1 MKVLFVV
8 NNAFAKG
15 NGLSASCRRTVK
27 YLKERGIDVRIM
39 SGNGGGEGTPD
50 YYLKDTKIPI
60 FDGLIRKQGYSFSK
74 NDTDLIKEAISWAD
88 VIHLE
93 EPFFLQMETA
103 RLAKEAGKAL
113 VSTYHLHPENLFAS
127 IHLNKTKA
135 INNAT
140 MRLWRDTVFNKCDII
155 QCPTENVKERLIKW
169 KFIPELRVIS
179 NGMLP
184 SNKPFKEHQKS
195 EDGTITIVT
204 SGRYSVEKDQITVLK
219 AMKYSHYASNIRL
232 ILAGR
237 GPLDKKLNKEADKLY
252 KKGIVKYK
260 PVFGFYSLEE
270 LEKIYEKTDLYIH
283 CAMIEVEGMSC
294 MEAIQSGIVPLI
306 AKGDITATSQFA
318 LNQKS
323 VFKNRDAKELA
334 SKIDYWIEHEEE
346 RKEEAKKYYG
356 MGEKYHISKSIDALI
371 QMYEDAL
378 KMHR

>member
-1 MKVLFVV
+1 
-8 NNAFAKG
+8 
-15 NGLSASCRRTVK
+15 
-27 YLKERGIDVRIM
+27 
-39 SGNGGGEGTPD
+39 
-50 YYLKDTKIPI
+50 
-60 FDGLIRKQGYSFSK
+60 
-74 NDTDLIKEAISWAD
+74 
-88 VIHLE
+88 
-93 EPFFLQMETA
+93 
-103 RLAKEAGKAL
+103 
-113 VSTYHLHPENLFAS
+113 
-127 IHLNKTKA
+127 
-135 INNAT
+135 
-140 MRLWRDTVFNKCDII
+140 
-155 QCPTENVKERLIKW
+155 
-169 KFIPELRVIS
+169 
-179 NGMLP
+179 
-184 SNKPFKEHQKS
+184 
-195 EDGTITIVT
+195 
-204 SGRYSVEKDQITVLK
+204 
-219 AMKYSHYASNIRL
+219 MKYSRHASNIRL

-318 LNQKS
+318 LSQKS